1 MDVDWDLHA
10 VVRPF
15 CPTTS
20 SSSSTA
26 AAATTTTTITATT
39 AAGASFS
46 WSKNENIIGVDF
58 FPNPLPTRN
67 YNSIDSIQHCLN
79 ALNKPIEFPK
89 LQKPPQYSQNL
100 PFSPLSVI
108 GGLQDPPLMNHH
120 HPKQFLGKQQSF
132 GVSRCT
138 TSNAQSARSKKRK
151 NQMKMKKKKVC
162 QVPADKLS
170 SDVWSW
176 RKYGQKPIKGSPY
189 PRGYY
194 KCSTLKECMA
204 RKQVERNRSDPNM
217 FIVTYTGE
225 HNHQA
230 PSYRNSS
237 AGSAR
242 TKATSSP
249 ATSHQSPAVSPA
261 TEKTTEDNDTEDD
274 TFDSKIDD
282 DFFEG
287 LDELESPV
295 TGGVFPVA

>member
-1 MDVDWDLHA
+1 MEVDWDLHA
-10 VVRPF
+10 VVRTF

-20 SSSSTA
+20 LSSSSTA
-26 AAATTTTTITATT
+26 TTTTTVTA
-39 AAGASFS
+39 AAGASFP
-46 WSKNENIIGVDF
+46 WSKTENIKGVDF
-58 FPNPLPTRN
+58 FPNPFPTRN
-67 YNSIDSIQHCLN
+67 YNSIDSIQQCLN
-79 ALNKPIEFPK
+79 ALNTPLEFPK
-89 LQKPPQYSQNL
+89 LQKPPQNSLSL

-108 GGLQDPPLMNHH
+108 GGLQDPPLMNHYQ
-120 HPKQFLGKQQSF
+120 PKQFHGKQQAF

-138 TSNAQSARSKKRK
+138 TSNPQSTKSKKRK
-151 NQMKMKKKKVC
+151 NQMKKKKVC

-204 RKQVERNRSDPNM
+204 RKQVERNKSDPNM

-237 AGSAR
+237 AGSTR
-242 TKATSSP
+242 TKHTSSP
-249 ATSHQSPAVSPA
+249 ASSHPSLA
-261 TEKTTEDNDTEDD
+261 TEMTEDNNDTEDD

-287 LDELESPV
+287 LDELASPV
-295 TGGVFPVA
+295 TGGVLPVAGGS